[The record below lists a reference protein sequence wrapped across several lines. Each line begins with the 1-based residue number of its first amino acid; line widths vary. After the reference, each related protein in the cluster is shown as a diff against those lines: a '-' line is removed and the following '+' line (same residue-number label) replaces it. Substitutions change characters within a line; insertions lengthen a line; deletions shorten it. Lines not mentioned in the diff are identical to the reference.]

1 MEDETTLSPAFLSA
15 EKELLDHAA
24 TLRTE
29 ADRIE
34 TMVAG
39 LRAWVTEAMSAEAG
53 S

>member
-1 MEDETTLSPAFLSA
+1 MEDHEFSPAFLDA
-15 EKELLDHAA
+15 EAQLLAHVA
-24 TLRTE
+24 TLRAE

-39 LRAWVTEAMSAEAG
+39 LRVWVTEAMSAEAV

>member
-1 MEDETTLSPAFLSA
+1 MEEETFSPAFLDA
-15 EKELLDHAA
+15 EAQLLTHVA
-24 TLRTE
+24 TLRAE

-39 LRAWVTEAMSAEAG
+39 LRVWVTEAKHAEAG